1 MSDRGQSR
9 SPRRLPVSAAVP
21 TARAGLPRPA
31 PADIPAGTD
40 TAANIRLIP
49 VGGGC
54 YLRTKH
60 TGRRAVTRCT
70 CLLSET
76 RCACLLRETRCTCLL
91 KETRCTCLLR
101 ETRCAC
107 LRGTNLKHPDQVP
120 SLRAIRR
127 GHVRPSITRVQRDV
141 RYAPRA
147 VQSGGGAVVCA
158 YIHLHV
164 CIHICMDEYAYV
176 YTHTCRDG
184 GRGSLGEVLC
194 SRTIPCIGS
203 VDHGRRAGSRAS
215 REARGAAAPAA

>member
-1 MSDRGQSR
+1 VTSLKQVA
-9 SPRRLPVSAAVP
+9 PRPVSAAVQ

-49 VGGGC
+49 GGGGV

-76 RCACLLRETRCTCLL
+76 RCTCLL
-91 KETRCTCLLR
+91 SETRCTCLLR
-101 ETRCAC
+101 ETRCTC
-107 LRGTNLKHPDQVP
+107 LRGSNVKHPDQVP

-127 GHVRPSITRVQRDV
+127 DHVGPSITRVQSDV

-147 VQSGGGAVVCA
+147 VQSGGGGPAVRPAQARDARRRRGRRVPQA
-158 YIHLHV
+158 ADMYAHIHV
-164 CIHICMDEYAYV
+164 CKYV
-176 YTHTCRDG
+176 YTY
-184 GRGSLGEVLC
+184 
-194 SRTIPCIGS
+194 
-203 VDHGRRAGSRAS
+203 AWMYMYM
-215 REARGAAAPAA
+215 